1 MPESELCNDC
11 GAELIEPKVVHM
23 RRTGERCGRTTFK
36 TPSPDGLHIQA
47 GDTPIIPAGAIRLSL
62 DPREAT
68 GHFTEYGVSFFV
80 RMLLQGKAAPK
91 PDEIATSLQSLV
103 EQGED
108 FLQHSRLLAHLD
120 PESHDGSKIAFERL
134 EKQKETREWLAMLI
148 SSFASI
154 ALRGIDTADPALAA
168 WGAQQAMVAHS
179 AFVFEGNLKDL
190 VWRGY
195 VNFGVDQISEALQ
208 FWEAQKNNPDEE
220 FWHQALRERP
230 FLMNQLLAS
239 PVVIERD
246 KAYVGG
252 KGVTNTGG
260 TVADFLLR
268 HPALDNVALLEIKT
282 PVTPL
287 LLTTPYRAGVY
298 GPSQKFAGGA
308 VQLAG
313 YRDTLLKELLRPYPR
328 GLPFQGVQSSM
339 RTPYWQRRAAARR
352 APATGIV

>member
-1 MPESELCNDC
+1 
-11 GAELIEPKVVHM
+11 
-23 RRTGERCGRTTFK
+23 
-36 TPSPDGLHIQA
+36 
-47 GDTPIIPAGAIRLSL
+47 
-62 DPREAT
+62 
-68 GHFTEYGVSFFV
+68 
-80 RMLLQGKAAPK
+80 ML
-91 PDEIATSLQSLV
+91 
-103 EQGED
+103 
-108 FLQHSRLLAHLD
+108 
-120 PESHDGSKIAFERL
+120 
-134 EKQKETREWLAMLI
+134 M

-168 WGAQQAMVAHS
+168 WAAQQAMVAHS

-260 TVADFLLR
+260 KVADFLLR

-298 GPSQKFAGGA
+298 GPSQELAGGA

-313 YRDTLLKELLRPYPR
+313 YRDTLLKSYYALIQEGSAFKAFNPRCVLLIGSVERQLGEPLRQESFELFRRELR
-328 GLPFQGVQSSM
+328 GVDVV
-339 RTPYWQRRAAARR
+339 TYDELFLRAKTLLDLIRH
-352 APATGIV
+352 P

>member
-1 MPESELCNDC
+1 
-11 GAELIEPKVVHM
+11 
-23 RRTGERCGRTTFK
+23 
-36 TPSPDGLHIQA
+36 
-47 GDTPIIPAGAIRLSL
+47 
-62 DPREAT
+62 
-68 GHFTEYGVSFFV
+68 
-80 RMLLQGKAAPK
+80 
-91 PDEIATSLQSLV
+91 
-103 EQGED
+103 
-108 FLQHSRLLAHLD
+108 
-120 PESHDGSKIAFERL
+120 
-134 EKQKETREWLAMLI
+134 
-148 SSFASI
+148 
-154 ALRGIDTADPALAA
+154 
-168 WGAQQAMVAHS
+168 
-179 AFVFEGNLKDL
+179 VFEGNLKDL